1 MADLWIGN
9 VEADVS
15 SEELSE
21 FLGRYGF
28 PPFDAIQYMPGSGER
43 PAVVLTFENVDIE
56 ALRMLQPR
64 IHNLYWKNRT
74 IVVQVVPPRRDD

>member
-1 MADLWIGN
+1 MGDLWIGN

-15 SEELSE
+15 SEELQE

-28 PPFDAIQYMPGSGER
+28 PPFDAIQYVPGTGEH
-43 PAVVLTFENVDIE
+43 PAVILSFEKVDSD

-64 IHNLYWKNRT
+64 VHNLFWKNRT
-74 IVVQVVPPRRDD
+74 IVVQVMPPRRED